1 MNPEPWPVIFYL
13 RSELQRDPALAALS
27 APLREAMLFSRLLAR
42 LPIGLVNGESLA
54 GDYGLFF
61 ADAALRDQVDA
72 WRNTPSPASPPAI
85 ESPFA
90 SLARQYVCRT
100 SFSPAHTTADY
111 EQVLTLGLS
120 GLIRQIEAQAKHA
133 APAEMDYLQAMVLT
147 LHGVAAWG
155 ARFAALEP
163 APGPDA
169 CRRVP
174 DQPAATFH
182 EAVQAVW
189 LLHTAIGISELS
201 DASLSLGRLD
211 QYLYPY
217 YRADRERGVLEEA
230 LEMTLADLFRKL
242 NRYGDA
248 ACAVNLGGVD
258 AEGRDQV
265 NDLTRLIVRVAIRE
279 QQPSPILAARVH
291 PGLAQADFDA
301 LTVPELA
308 RIGQPTFYGEAPC
321 RAALRRRGVPEADLH
336 RWAVNSCM
344 GLMMP
349 GKEFSDMW
357 GIVFTVLLPL
367 ELALNGGRPWR
378 GELPFQLRTRA
389 PETFDGPDEILDA
402 VLSYTDELL
411 GLLVAE
417 HRRITEERGRSL
429 PNPYLSAL
437 LHDCAER
444 GCDRLLGGVRYHTVN
459 VDAFALVNAADAL
472 TALATV
478 VFQARRWSLAEVVT
492 AVQNNFDGAEELLQ
506 ALLAAPK
513 YGNGDAEADAMV
525 NRLAQGFA
533 AIVSRHSDAGLIYM
547 PSFHTLNT
555 HIGAGTAYGASPD
568 GRRAGEPFS
577 KNIGPMAGRN
587 RHGLTALL
595 RSAAAVGQDAFY
607 GGQALDISVQAEL
620 LVSPADRRKF
630 QAALQGY
637 FALGGLQVQVNGL
650 TAESLRDAVARPGE
664 HEDLIVRIAGYSARF
679 VHLNGSVQQ
688 EMIARLENGV

>member
-1 MNPEPWPVIFYL
+1 M
-13 RSELQRDPALAALS
+13 
-27 APLREAMLFSRLLAR
+27 
-42 LPIGLVNGESLA
+42 
-54 GDYGLFF
+54 
-61 ADAALRDQVDA
+61 
-72 WRNTPSPASPPAI
+72 
-85 ESPFA
+85 
-90 SLARQYVCRT
+90 
-100 SFSPAHTTADY
+100 
-111 EQVLTLGLS
+111 
-120 GLIRQIEAQAKHA
+120 
-133 APAEMDYLQAMVLT
+133 
-147 LHGVAAWG
+147 
-155 ARFAALEP
+155 
-163 APGPDA
+163 
-169 CRRVP
+169 
-174 DQPAATFH
+174 
-182 EAVQAVW
+182 
-189 LLHTAIGISELS
+189 
-201 DASLSLGRLD
+201 
-211 QYLYPY
+211 
-217 YRADRERGVLEEA
+217 
-230 LEMTLADLFRKL
+230 
-242 NRYGDA
+242 
-248 ACAVNLGGVD
+248 
-258 AEGRDQV
+258 
-265 NDLTRLIVRVAIRE
+265 
-279 QQPSPILAARVH
+279 
-291 PGLAQADFDA
+291 
-301 LTVPELA
+301 
-308 RIGQPTFYGEAPC
+308 
-321 RAALRRRGVPEADLH
+321 
-336 RWAVNSCM
+336 
-344 GLMMP
+344 
-349 GKEFSDMW
+349 
-357 GIVFTVLLPL
+357 
-367 ELALNGGRPWR
+367 
-378 GELPFQLRTRA
+378 
-389 PETFDGPDEILDA
+389 
-402 VLSYTDELL
+402 
-411 GLLVAE
+411 LVAE

-555 HIGAGTAYGASPD
+555 HIGAGTDYGARPD